1 MLNLV
6 RLEVLVEHFEELG
19 DYEMSELFL
28 RKILEMKEDQEGFR
42 AKTLIPILYNL
53 ALLAEAQD
61 RRADAMRYA
70 RRAYTL
76 ARSHLGPLRDET
88 RELSQFIQV
97 LTEKSVA

>member
-19 DYEMSELFL
+19 DYEMSELLLGRILDL
-28 RKILEMKEDQEGFR
+28 REQQEGGK
-42 AKTLIPILYNL
+42 AKTLIPVLHNL

-70 RRAYTL
+70 RRAYSL
-76 ARSHLGPLRDET
+76 ARSHLGPLCEET
-88 RELSQFIQV
+88 RELNQLIE
-97 LTEKSVA
+97 TMAKKIVA